1 MGTRKRYLS
10 GLLAAALVF
19 ALWAG
24 ALSAWAASPG
34 GEDSSDMAVE
44 TIFNDVPADAW
55 YAAAVEYCLELG
67 LMNGVSDTDFDP
79 SGTMTRSMLATVLY
93 RAAGSP
99 AVTGDTPFPDVDMDS
114 WYGPAA
120 LWAYQYGVIT
130 GYGNGLFGTDD
141 PVTREQLAVILWRYA
156 GIPEPPQNAEDFADE
171 DSIDP
176 WANEAVD
183 WARENGILNGR
194 DGNRFDPQGEAQR
207 CEVATV
213 LMNYMEQQA
222 QPEPEPDPSPSPSE
236 SPDPEPS
243 ESQDPDA
250 SESPDP
256 GESEDPEPSPSP
268 EPEMDPWE
276 EFYSLFGY
284 IPTEGQVYPNPYL
297 SDGFQ
302 VQTSVDWSSYMTYA
316 YGPYAIGIDVSSH
329 QEVIDWE
336 QVAASGVQFA
346 MIRAGYRGYTA
357 GTLNKDRYFVDNIE
371 GALDA
376 GLDVGVY
383 FFSQAVTVAE
393 AIEEAEYLM
402 ELVAPYQDDIS
413 YPLVFDWERQSVS
426 SSRTKDTSEEM
437 VVACAVAFCET
448 VKAAGYI
455 PMFYASPSKAYTLD
469 MGYLSDYPFWLAHYT
484 RDQAPSSYR
493 YTFDMWQYSSS
504 WRVPGIDGDVDVN
517 ICLTPNWSVWQ

>member
-19 ALWAG
+19 ALWTG
-24 ALSAWAASPG
+24 AVSAWAAAPG

-44 TIFNDVPADAW
+44 TVFNDVPADAW

-67 LMNGVSDTDFDP
+67 LMNGVSETDFDP

-93 RAAGSP
+93 RASGSP
-99 AVTGDTPFPDVDMDS
+99 TVTGDNTFSDVESDS
-114 WYGPAA
+114 WYGPAV
-120 LWAYQYGVIT
+120 LWASQQGLIL
-130 GYGNGLFGTDD
+130 GYGNSLFGTGD
-141 PVTREQLAVILWRYA
+141 PVSREQLATILWRYA
-156 GIPEPPQNAEDFADE
+156 GSPAPVGTGRDFADE
-171 DSIDP
+171 DTIHS
-176 WANEAVD
+176 WAVQAVD
-183 WARENGILNGR
+183 WARENGVINGR

-222 QPEPEPDPSPSPSE
+222 QPEPEPDPAPESSE

-243 ESQDPDA
+243 ESQDPSP

-256 GESEDPEPSPSP
+256 GESEDPEPSPTP
-268 EPEMDPWE
+268 EPEVDPWE
-276 EFYSLFGY
+276 EFYSIFGY
-284 IPTEGQVYPNPYL
+284 LPTEGPVNPNPYL

-302 VQTSVDWSSYMTYA
+302 VRSSVDWSSYMTYT
-316 YGPYAIGIDVSSH
+316 YGPYTIGIDVSSH
-329 QEVIDWE
+329 QEKVDW
-336 QVAASGVQFA
+336 QAVKASGVQFV

-357 GTLNKDRYFVDNIE
+357 GTLNEDRYFEDNIQ
-371 GALDA
+371 GALAA
-376 GLDVGVY
+376 GLEVGVY
-383 FFSQAVTVAE
+383 FFSQAITVAE

-402 ELVAPYQDDIS
+402 ELVAPYQNQIS

-426 SSRTKDTSEEM
+426 SSRTKDTSEDV
-437 VVACAVAFCET
+437 VVAGAVAFCET
-448 VKAAGYI
+448 VKAEGYI
-455 PMFYASPSKAYTLD
+455 PMFYASPSKAYSLD
-469 MGYLSDYPFWLAHYT
+469 MGYLSGYPFWLAHYT

-517 ICLTPNWSVWQ
+517 ICLNPDWYGWR